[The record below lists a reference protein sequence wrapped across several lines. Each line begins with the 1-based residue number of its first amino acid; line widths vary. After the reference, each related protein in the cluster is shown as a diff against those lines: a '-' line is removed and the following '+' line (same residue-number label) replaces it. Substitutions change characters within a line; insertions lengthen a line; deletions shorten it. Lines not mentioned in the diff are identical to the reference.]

1 MNKDKKVIIALIIL
15 SIIIIIPVL
24 LNAQNT
30 TVSVEA
36 NIILIPINTTSN
48 ESIVS
53 VSVTPDFVYLGD
65 VVVGEIS
72 NVVNVSISNTG
83 SVKPAK
89 ITAELV
95 NQSDNIFNTL
105 QLKDS
110 TGSWG
115 NIANFTTNVSS
126 TKRIDI
132 RLNLVNFN
140 AELDDDV
147 VGHKNEIKFLA
158 MAA

>member
-110 TGSWG
+110 SGSWG